1 MSRKSEPRILT
12 ADVRTILCYAINP
25 DSPDCGEAV
34 QEFAD
39 RAETSTRTVYRVLA
53 GKAGRATTPATLLL
67 DTADRLVT
75 TAGRHLGECR
85 ALTPAGEVVDYW
97 DA

>member
-1 MSRKSEPRILT
+1 MQ
-12 ADVRTILCYAINP
+12 INP
-25 DSPDCGEAV
+25 DNPDYGEAV

-53 GKAGRATTPATLLL
+53 GKAGKATSPATLLL

-85 ALTPAGEVVDYW
+85 ALTPAGHVVDYW